1 MENQF
6 NSNSFFWIFFKV
18 YLCVSSIATT
28 EDALNK
34 TTLLFVCVT
43 LDSLEETAAKV
54 EICIP
59 LKTNKKLIMF

>member
-1 MENQF
+1 MKNQF
-6 NSNSFFWIFFKV
+6 NSNSFFWMFFKV
-18 YLCVSSIATT
+18 YLSVSLIATT

-54 EICIP
+54 EICIS
-59 LKTNKKLIMF
+59 LRTNEKLIII